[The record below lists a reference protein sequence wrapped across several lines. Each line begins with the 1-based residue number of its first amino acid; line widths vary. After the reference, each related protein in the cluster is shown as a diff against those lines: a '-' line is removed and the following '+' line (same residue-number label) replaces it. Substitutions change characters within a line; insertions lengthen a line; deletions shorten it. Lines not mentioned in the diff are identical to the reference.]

1 MMKFQNS
8 LSLYVTAIEKESNIS
23 EETREAFPAV
33 KICKEGLRKVFNV
46 WNKSHFSNFEM
57 GWRPFPLS
65 RKMYVS
71 G

>member
-8 LSLYVTAIEKESNIS
+8 LSLYVIAIEKESNIS

-57 GWRPFPLS
+57 G
-65 RKMYVS
+65 
-71 G
+71 